1 MLLLNVDMDECASG
15 DHNCLSGTAT
25 CANTVGSY
33 SCSCKNGY
41 VGDGTTSC
49 VPNGGC
55 YFANIVIFWETD
67 KKLGQGNLLSRG
79 SLRSSRKLGRVR
91 DET

>member
-49 VPNGGC
+49 SVILQISSCFGKQEKSLVKETRHK
-55 YFANIVIFWETD
+55 NICKEV
-67 KKLGQGNLLSRG
+67 QGAKYTCN
-79 SLRSSRKLGRVR
+79 
-91 DET
+91 EI